1 MCVKSNNPLVIACR
15 QRTGADFW
23 SSACKHHCLS
33 RSCSDT
39 DVGLVQ
45 HSVLDTVIL
54 QDTLVWQQ
62 QQPRVTSSENCLQ
75 MREKKIVII

>member
-15 QRTGADFW
+15 RRTGADFW

-54 QDTLVWQQ
+54 QDTISLTTTAAKSRIQCEMFTNE
-62 QQPRVTSSENCLQ
+62 R
-75 MREKKIVII
+75 RRKKL